1 MSGYRQFC
9 LAKVVLNKADNLL
22 YMKGSSGWR
31 IAYRQGGFA
40 EDHWECKQR
49 FGWSAAADV
58 IRVK

>member
-9 LAKVVLNKADNLL
+9 LAKVAPNKGDKLL
-22 YMKGSSGWR
+22 YMKGNSGWR
-31 IAYRQGGFA
+31 IAYRGGSA

-49 FGWSAAADV
+49 FGWGAGVDV